1 MPIALEQRW
10 NTIAL
15 LTQRVLLVS
24 RMSCL
29 RILSG
34 EVKEF
39 DGIASRILRTRDRQ
53 DTIDTLPEIIHYRC
67 TYGGRKGGEGVNDA
81 GEIFRILRMDRKHSC
96 LIKNSSDTPSRRY
109 FVARISFVVRTFV
122 RAIVEYL
129 RSCLSIINASPCCV
143 GIRVINCLRLML
155 RIREGS
161 DLRAVNVEAHNR
173 RHPRRFIYTW
183 GS

>member
-39 DGIASRILRTRDRQ
+39 DGIASRIL
-53 DTIDTLPEIIHYRC
+53 
-67 TYGGRKGGEGVNDA
+67 VNDA